1 MGKSI
6 IELFESNKV
15 SRQIPQEK
23 PKSGTPQ
30 EGQFLIDRNNR
41 VGNFFGNALGTSD
54 PLRETAFEQETTGLR
69 VRRFVNQSAL
79 YGTDLIR
86 IVTQKTDVVDAF
98 KQARTNEGNVNL
110 IQLFEPDNLTNKI
123 NNFLG
128 IPKTIYPSQLRANPK
143 FTSEAEPR
151 KLETLLEIKKDAA
164 GSLIGR
170 YLKDTGTGT
179 PQQASKRVIGGGIGI
194 AKGVIRDAL
203 IGKERVVPITT
214 GSLDNFVTKYYRGN
228 TYQKSMEDLTRPDSK
243 QQIDITLVSP
253 ISGLERKGDG
263 ASGQFGRLRGANQT
277 IYGFTL
283 SDGSANQKFGEPTQK
298 DLIEKF
304 NSPIKPYLTGSN
316 ALFEGKLKNNAILD
330 FVKPAKLKEKE
341 IKRYSKDTERKSIY
355 NKDTLFNN
363 ELGKRRGL
371 YTDKDLLNQTGKL
384 TEAELGSVKI
394 NGTDISEV
402 DLIPLRFQKVNDGS
416 AVYVRSVVTGFNETF
431 SPSWDSSRML
441 GHPFNFYNF
450 TNIERKVT
458 FNFKTYAMSQPELV
472 LMWRRLE
479 FISHCTYPDS
489 YTASGVFQPTLL
501 YFTFGNIYVDKV
513 CFIDSLSYTINDDE
527 NLWELGGDKIKTKA
541 GNFRDF
547 NNRFNIGA
555 DNNSKLLSIG
565 GTKKAEKTFVPRQST
580 NELYDKGTNSSTIK
594 DVERTIEY
602 NSGETNMDYYKLP
615 KFINASIGLTFIES
629 RNTTQN
635 NLYGYGKPISKSA
648 NKNTI

>member
-23 PKSGTPQ
+23 PKSGNPQ

-69 VRRFVNQSAL
+69 VRTFVNQAAL

-86 IVTQKTDVVDAF
+86 ITTKSTDTVNAF
-98 KQARTNEGNVNL
+98 KAAKTNEGNVNL
-110 IQLFEPDNLTNKI
+110 IQLFEPNNLSNKI

-128 IPKTIYPSQLRANPK
+128 IPKTIYPSALRANPK
-143 FTSEAEPR
+143 FVEEAAPR
-151 KLETLLEIKKDAA
+151 KLDTLAEIRKDAA

-170 YLKDTGTGT
+170 YLRDTGTGT
-179 PQQASKRVIGGGIGI
+179 PQQASKRVIGGGLTL
-194 AKGVIRDAL
+194 AKGVVRDAL

-214 GSLDNFVTKYYRGN
+214 GSLDGFVTKYYHKN
-228 TYQKSMEDLTRPDSK
+228 TYQGSMEALIQPDSK
-243 QQIDITLVSP
+243 QQLDITLVSP
-253 ISGLERKGDG
+253 INGLERKDG
-263 ASGQFGRLRGANQT
+263 KFGQLRFANKSV
-277 IYGFTL
+277 YGFTL
-283 SDGSANQKFGEPTQK
+283 SDGTANQKFGEPTQK
-298 DLIEKF
+298 DLIEKY
-304 NSPIKPYLTGSN
+304 NSPIKPYATGSN
-316 ALFEGKLKNNAILD
+316 SLIEGKLKGNPILD
-330 FVKPAKLKEKE
+330 FLKPSSLKEKQ
-341 IKRYSKDTERKSIY
+341 ITRYSKDTSRTSIY
-355 NKDTLFNN
+355 NKDSVVNN

-371 YTDKDLLNQTGKL
+371 YSNKDLLNQTGRL
-384 TEAELGSVKI
+384 TESELSSVKI

-431 SPSWDSSRML
+431 SPGWDSSRML
-441 GHPFNFYNF
+441 GHPFNFYNY
-450 TNIERKVT
+450 TNIERKLT
-458 FNFKTYAMSQPELV
+458 FNFKSYAMSQPELV

-489 YTASGVFQPTLL
+489 YTGSGIFQPTLL
-501 YFTFGNIYVDKV
+501 YFTFGNLYIDKV
-513 CFIDSLSYTINDDE
+513 CFIDSLSYTIDEAE

-541 GNFRDF
+541 GSFVDF
-547 NNRFNIGA
+547 NNRFNVGA

-565 GTKKAEKTFVPRQST
+565 GITKSEKRNVPRQST

-594 DVERTIEY
+594 DVERKIDY
-602 NSGETNMDYYKLP
+602 NTGELNMDYYKLP
-615 KFINASIGLTFIES
+615 KIINASIGLTFIES

>member
-69 VRRFVNQSAL
+69 VRTFVNQTAL

-86 IVTQKTDVVDAF
+86 ITTKSTDVVNAF
-98 KQARTNEGNVNL
+98 KAARTNEGNVNL
-110 IQLFEPDNLTNKI
+110 IQLFEPDNFATKV

-128 IPKTIYPSQLRANPK
+128 IPRTIYPSSLRANPK
-143 FTSEAEPR
+143 FIDEAAPR
-151 KLETLLEIKKDAA
+151 KLETLSEIRKDAA

-179 PQQASKRVIGGGIGI
+179 PQQASKRVIGGGLTL
-194 AKGVIRDAL
+194 AKGVVRDAL

-214 GSLDNFVTKYYRGN
+214 GSLDGFVTKYYHKN
-228 TYQKSMEDLTRPDSK
+228 TYQGSMEALIQPDSK
-243 QQIDITLVSP
+243 QQLDITLVSP
-253 ISGLERKGDG
+253 VSGLERKDG
-263 ASGQFGRLRGANQT
+263 KFGQLRFANKSV
-277 IYGFTL
+277 YGFTL

-298 DLIEKF
+298 DLVDKY
-304 NSPIKPYLTGSN
+304 NSPIKPYATGSN
-316 ALFEGKLKNNAILD
+316 SLVEGKLKNNTLLE
-330 FVKPAKLKEKE
+330 FLKPATLKEKQ
-341 IKRYSKDTERKSIY
+341 ITRYSKDTARTSIH
-355 NKDTLFNN
+355 NKDTVLNN

-371 YTDKDLLNQTGKL
+371 YADKDLLNQTGRF
-384 TEAELGSVKI
+384 TESELQTVKI
-394 NGTDISEV
+394 NGMDISEV

-431 SPSWDSSRML
+431 SPGWDSSRML

-450 TNIERKVT
+450 TSVERKLT
-458 FNFKTYAMSQPELV
+458 FNFKSYAMSQPELV

-489 YTASGVFQPTLL
+489 YTGSGIFQPTLI
-501 YFTFGNIYVDKV
+501 YFTFGNLYIDKV
-513 CFIDSLSYTINDDE
+513 CFIDSLSYTIDDAE

-541 GNFRDF
+541 GSFVDF
-547 NNRFNIGA
+547 NNRFNVGA
-555 DNNSKLLSIG
+555 NNNSNLLSISG
-565 GTKKAEKTFVPRQST
+565 INQTQKSGKFEVEN
-580 NELYDKGTNSSTIK
+580 NEVYNKGTNSSNIK
-594 DVERTIEY
+594 AKENVINY
-602 NSGETNMDYYKLP
+602 NSGDLDMDNYKLP
-615 KFINASIGLTFIES
+615 KIVNASIGLTFIES
-629 RNTTQN
+629 RNTTQD
-635 NLYGYGKPISKSA
+635 NLYGYGKPITKSA

>member
-23 PKSGTPQ
+23 PKSGKPQ

-69 VRRFVNQSAL
+69 VRTFVNQAAL

-86 IVTQKTDVVDAF
+86 ITTKSTDTVNAF
-98 KQARTNEGNVNL
+98 KAAKTNEGNVNL
-110 IQLFEPDNLTNKI
+110 IQLFEPNNLSNKI

-128 IPKTIYPSQLRANPK
+128 IPKTIYPSALRANPK
-143 FTSEAEPR
+143 FVEEAAPR
-151 KLETLLEIKKDAA
+151 KLDTLAEIRKDAA

-170 YLKDTGTGT
+170 YLRDTGTGT
-179 PQQASKRVIGGGIGI
+179 PQQASKRVIGGGLTL
-194 AKGVIRDAL
+194 AKGVVRDAL

-214 GSLDNFVTKYYRGN
+214 GSLDGFVTKYYHKN
-228 TYQKSMEDLTRPDSK
+228 TYQGSMEALIQPDSK
-243 QQIDITLVSP
+243 QQLDITLVSP
-253 ISGLERKGDG
+253 INGLERKDG
-263 ASGQFGRLRGANQT
+263 KFGQLRFANKSV
-277 IYGFTL
+277 YGFTL
-283 SDGSANQKFGEPTQK
+283 SDGTANQKFGEPTQK
-298 DLIEKF
+298 DLIEKY
-304 NSPIKPYLTGSN
+304 NSPIKPYATGSN
-316 ALFEGKLKNNAILD
+316 SLIEGKLKDNPILD
-330 FVKPAKLKEKE
+330 FLKPSSLKEKQ
-341 IKRYSKDTERKSIY
+341 ITRYSKDTSRTSIY
-355 NKDTLFNN
+355 NKDSVVNN

-371 YTDKDLLNQTGKL
+371 YSNKDLLNQTGRL
-384 TEAELGSVKI
+384 TESELSSVKI

-431 SPSWDSSRML
+431 SPGWDSSRML
-441 GHPFNFYNF
+441 GHPFNFYNY
-450 TNIERKVT
+450 TNIERKLT
-458 FNFKTYAMSQPELV
+458 FNFKSYAMSQPELV

-489 YTASGVFQPTLL
+489 YTGSGIFQPTLL
-501 YFTFGNIYVDKV
+501 YFTFGNLYIDKV
-513 CFIDSLSYTINDDE
+513 CFIDSLSYTIDEAE

-541 GNFRDF
+541 GSFVDF
-547 NNRFNIGA
+547 NNRFNVGA

-565 GTKKAEKTFVPRQST
+565 GITKSEKRNVPRQST

-594 DVERTIEY
+594 DVERKIDY
-602 NSGETNMDYYKLP
+602 NTGELNMDYYKLP
-615 KFINASIGLTFIES
+615 KIINASIGLTFIES

>member
-69 VRRFVNQSAL
+69 VRTFVNQTAL

-86 IVTQKTDVVDAF
+86 ITTKSTDTVNAF
-98 KQARTNEGNVNL
+98 KAARTNEGNVNL
-110 IQLFEPDNLTNKI
+110 IQLFEPNNLSNKI

-128 IPKTIYPSQLRANPK
+128 IPKTIYPSALRANPK
-143 FTSEAEPR
+143 FVDEAAPR
-151 KLETLLEIKKDAA
+151 KLETLSEIRKDAA

-179 PQQASKRVIGGGIGI
+179 PQQASKRVIGGGISL
-194 AKGVIRDAL
+194 AKGAIRDAL

-214 GSLDNFVTKYYRGN
+214 GSLDNFVGKYYHKN
-228 TYQKSMEDLTRPDSK
+228 TYQNSMANFVLPDAK
-243 QQIDITLVSP
+243 QQTDIILVSP
-253 ISGLERKGDG
+253 ISGLDRKDG
-263 ASGQFGRLRGANQT
+263 KFGILRGANKT
-277 IYGFTL
+277 VYGFTL
-283 SDGSANQKFGEPTQK
+283 SDGTANQKFGEPTQK
-298 DLIEKF
+298 DLIEKY
-304 NSPIKPYLTGSN
+304 NSPIKPYTTGSA
-316 ALFEGKLKNNAILD
+316 ALVEGKLKNNRLLD
-330 FVKPAKLKEKE
+330 FLKPATLKQKQ
-341 IKRYSKDTERKSIY
+341 ITRYSKDADRTSIH
-355 NKDTLFNN
+355 NKDTVLNN
-363 ELGKRRGL
+363 QLGKRRGL
-371 YTDKDLLNQTGKL
+371 YTDRDILNQTGRF
-384 TEAELGSVKI
+384 TESELQTTKI

-416 AVYVRSVVTGFNETF
+416 AVYVRSLVTGFNETF
-431 SPSWDSSRML
+431 SPSWDASRML

-450 TNIERKVT
+450 TNVERKLT
-458 FNFKTYAMSQPELV
+458 FNFKSYAMSQPELV

-489 YTASGVFQPTLL
+489 YTANGIFQPTLI
-501 YFTFGNIYVDKV
+501 YFTFGNLYIDKV
-513 CFIDSLSYTINDDE
+513 CFIDSLSYTIDDAE

-541 GNFRDF
+541 GRFVDF
-547 NNRFNIGA
+547 NNKFNVGA
-555 DNNSKLLSIG
+555 NNNSNLLSIG
-565 GTKKAEKTFVPRQST
+565 ATFKTQKTGKFEVEN
-580 NELYDKGTNSSTIK
+580 NEVYNKGTGRSNIKGRDNTI
-594 DVERTIEY
+594 TY
-602 NSGETNMDYYKLP
+602 NSGELNMDHYKLP
-615 KFINASIGLTFIES
+615 KIVNASIGLTFIES
-629 RNTTQN
+629 RNTTQD
-635 NLYGYGKPISKSA
+635 NLYGYGKPITKSA

>member
-69 VRRFVNQSAL
+69 VRTFVNQATL
-79 YGTDLIR
+79 YGTDLVR
-86 IVTQKTDVVDAF
+86 IVTKSTDTVNAF
-98 KQARTNEGNVNL
+98 KAAKTNEGNVNL
-110 IQLFEPDNLTNKI
+110 IQLFEPNNLSNKI

-128 IPKTIYPSQLRANPK
+128 IPKTIYPSALRANPK
-143 FTSEAEPR
+143 FVDEAAPR
-151 KLETLLEIKKDAA
+151 KLETLAEIRKDAA
-164 GSLIGR
+164 GSVIGR

-179 PQQASKRVIGGGIGI
+179 PQQASKRVIGGGISL
-194 AKGVIRDAL
+194 AKGVVRDAL

-214 GSLDNFVTKYYRGN
+214 GSLDGFVGKYYNKN
-228 TYQKSMEDLTRPDSK
+228 TYEDSMLNLVQPDSK
-243 QQIDITLVSP
+243 QQLDITLVSP
-253 ISGLERKGDG
+253 ISGLERKDG
-263 ASGQFGRLRGANQT
+263 KFGQLKGANKT

-283 SDGSANQKFGEPTQK
+283 SDGTANQKFGEPTQK
-298 DLIEKF
+298 DLIEKY
-304 NSPIKPYLTGSN
+304 NSPIKPYATGSN
-316 ALFEGKLKNNAILD
+316 SLIEGKLKGNPILD
-330 FVKPAKLKEKE
+330 FVKPSSLKEKQ
-341 IKRYSKDTERKSIY
+341 ITRYSKDTNRKSIY
-355 NKDTLFNN
+355 NKDSVVNN

-371 YTDKDLLNQTGKL
+371 YSNKDLLNQTGRL
-384 TEAELGSVKI
+384 TESELSSVKI

-431 SPSWDSSRML
+431 SPGWDSSRML
-441 GHPFNFYNF
+441 GHPFNFYNY
-450 TNIERKVT
+450 TSVERKLT
-458 FNFKTYAMSQPELV
+458 FNFKSYAMSQPELV

-489 YTASGVFQPTLL
+489 YTGSGIFQPTLL
-501 YFTFGNIYVDKV
+501 YFTFGNLYIDKV
-513 CFIDSLSYTINDDE
+513 CFIDSLSYTIDDSE

-541 GNFRDF
+541 GSFVDF
-547 NNRFNIGA
+547 NNRFNVGA

-565 GTKKAEKTFVPRQST
+565 GVTKSEKRNVPRQST
-580 NELYDKGTNSSTIK
+580 NELYDKGTKSSTIK
-594 DVERTIEY
+594 DVERKIDY
-602 NSGETNMDYYKLP
+602 NTGELNMDYYKLP
-615 KFINASIGLTFIES
+615 KIINASIGLTFIES
-629 RNTTQN
+629 RNTTEN

>member
-54 PLRETAFEQETTGLR
+54 PLTETAFEQETTGLR
-69 VRRFVNQSAL
+69 VRTFVNQTAL

-86 IVTQKTDVVDAF
+86 ITTKSTNTVNAF
-98 KQARTNEGNVNL
+98 KAARTNEGNVNL
-110 IQLFEPDNLTNKI
+110 IQLFEPDNFATKV

-128 IPKTIYPSQLRANPK
+128 IPRTIYPSSLRANPK
-143 FTSEAEPR
+143 FIDEAAPR
-151 KLETLLEIKKDAA
+151 KLETLSEIRKDAA
-164 GSLIGR
+164 GTLIGR

-179 PQQASKRVIGGGIGI
+179 PQQASKRVIGGGLTL
-194 AKGVIRDAL
+194 AKGVVRDAL

-214 GSLDNFVTKYYRGN
+214 GSLDGFVTKYYSKN
-228 TYQKSMEDLTRPDSK
+228 TYQNSMEALIQPDSK
-243 QQIDITLVSP
+243 QQLDITLVSP
-253 ISGLERKGDG
+253 ISGLQRKDG
-263 ASGQFGRLRGANQT
+263 KFGQLRGANKT
-277 IYGFTL
+277 VYGFTL

-298 DLIEKF
+298 DLVDKY
-304 NSPIKPYLTGSN
+304 NSPIKPYATGSN
-316 ALFEGKLKNNAILD
+316 SLVEGKLKNNPLLN
-330 FVKPAKLKEKE
+330 FLKPNTLKQKQ
-341 IKRYSKDTERKSIY
+341 ITRYSKDANRTSIH
-355 NKDTLFNN
+355 NKDAVLNN

-371 YTDKDLLNQTGKL
+371 YSDRDVLNQTGRF
-384 TEAELGSVKI
+384 TEAELQTAKI
-394 NGTDISEV
+394 NGKDISEV

-431 SPSWDSSRML
+431 SPGWDSSRML

-450 TNIERKVT
+450 TNIERKLT
-458 FNFKTYAMSQPELV
+458 FNFKSYAMSQPELV

-489 YTASGVFQPTLL
+489 YTGNGIFQPTLI
-501 YFTFGNIYVDKV
+501 YFTFGNLYIDKV
-513 CFIDSLSYTINDDE
+513 CFIDSLSYTIDDSE

-541 GNFRDF
+541 GKFVDF
-547 NNRFNIGA
+547 NNKFNVGA
-555 DNNSKLLSIG
+555 NNNSNLLSIG
-565 GTKKAEKTFVPRQST
+565 GGRKTQTTGKFEVDN
-580 NELYDKGTNSSTIK
+580 NEVYDKRTKSSNIK
-594 DVERTIEY
+594 SRSNVINF
-602 NSGETNMDYYKLP
+602 NSGDLNMDNYKLP
-615 KFINASIGLTFIES
+615 KIVNASIGLTFIES
-629 RNTTQN
+629 RNTTQD
-635 NLYGYGKPISKSA
+635 NLYGYGKPITKSA

>member
-23 PKSGTPQ
+23 PKSGKPQ

-69 VRRFVNQSAL
+69 VRTFVNQAAL

-86 IVTQKTDVVDAF
+86 ITTKSTDTVNAF
-98 KQARTNEGNVNL
+98 KAAKTNEGNVNL
-110 IQLFEPDNLTNKI
+110 IQLFEPNNLSNKI

-128 IPKTIYPSQLRANPK
+128 IPKTIYPSALRANPK
-143 FTSEAEPR
+143 FVEEAAPR
-151 KLETLLEIKKDAA
+151 KLDTLAEIRKDAA

-170 YLKDTGTGT
+170 YLRDTGTGT
-179 PQQASKRVIGGGIGI
+179 PQQASKRVIGGGLTL
-194 AKGVIRDAL
+194 AKGVVRDAL

-214 GSLDNFVTKYYRGN
+214 GSLDGFVTKYYHKN
-228 TYQKSMEDLTRPDSK
+228 TYQGSMEALIQPDSK
-243 QQIDITLVSP
+243 QQLDITLVSP
-253 ISGLERKGDG
+253 INGLERKDG
-263 ASGQFGRLRGANQT
+263 KFGQLRFANKSV
-277 IYGFTL
+277 YGFTL
-283 SDGSANQKFGEPTQK
+283 SDGTANQKFGEPTQK
-298 DLIEKF
+298 DLIEKY
-304 NSPIKPYLTGSN
+304 NSPIKPYATGSN
-316 ALFEGKLKNNAILD
+316 SLIEGKLKGNPILD
-330 FVKPAKLKEKE
+330 FLKPSSLKEKQ
-341 IKRYSKDTERKSIY
+341 ITRYSKDTSRTSIY
-355 NKDTLFNN
+355 NKDSVVNN

-371 YTDKDLLNQTGKL
+371 YSNKDLLNQTGRL
-384 TEAELGSVKI
+384 TESELSSVKI

-431 SPSWDSSRML
+431 SPGWDSSRML
-441 GHPFNFYNF
+441 GHPFNFYNY
-450 TNIERKVT
+450 TNIERKLT
-458 FNFKTYAMSQPELV
+458 FNFKSYAMSQPELV

-489 YTASGVFQPTLL
+489 YTGSGIFQPTLL
-501 YFTFGNIYVDKV
+501 YFTFGNLYIDKV
-513 CFIDSLSYTINDDE
+513 CFIDSLSYTIDEAE

-541 GNFRDF
+541 GSFVDF
-547 NNRFNIGA
+547 NNRFNVGA

-565 GTKKAEKTFVPRQST
+565 GITKSEKRNVPRQST

-594 DVERTIEY
+594 DVERKIDY
-602 NSGETNMDYYKLP
+602 NTGELNMDYYKLP
-615 KFINASIGLTFIES
+615 KIINASIGLTFIES

>member
-69 VRRFVNQSAL
+69 VRTFVNQATL

-86 IVTQKTDVVDAF
+86 ITTKSTNTVNAF
-98 KQARTNEGNVNL
+98 KAARTNEGNINL
-110 IQLFEPDNLTNKI
+110 IQLFEPDNLSNKI

-128 IPKTIYPSQLRANPK
+128 IPKTIYPSALRANPK
-143 FTSEAEPR
+143 FVDEAAPR
-151 KLETLLEIKKDAA
+151 KLETLAEIRKDAA
-164 GSLIGR
+164 GSVIGR

-179 PQQASKRVIGGGIGI
+179 PQQASKRVIGGGISL
-194 AKGVIRDAL
+194 AKGVVRDAL

-214 GSLDNFVTKYYRGN
+214 GSLDGFVGKYYNKN
-228 TYQKSMEDLTRPDSK
+228 TYQNSMEALIQPDSK
-243 QQIDITLVSP
+243 QQLDISLVSP
-253 ISGLERKGDG
+253 INGLERKDG
-263 ASGQFGRLRGANQT
+263 KFGQLKGANKT
-277 IYGFTL
+277 VYGFTL

-298 DLIEKF
+298 DLIEKY
-304 NSPIKPYLTGSN
+304 NSPIKPYATGSN
-316 ALFEGKLKNNAILD
+316 SLIEGKLKNNTLLE
-330 FVKPAKLKEKE
+330 FLKPAKLKEKQ
-341 IKRYSKDTERKSIY
+341 ITRYSKDATRTSIH
-355 NKDTLFNN
+355 NKDTVLNN

-371 YTDKDLLNQTGKL
+371 YTDKDLLNQTGRL
-384 TEAELGSVKI
+384 TESELSNVKI

-416 AVYVRSVVTGFNETF
+416 AVYIRSVVSGFSEQF
-431 SPSWDSSRML
+431 SPNWESSRML
-441 GHPFNFYNF
+441 GHPFNFYNY
-450 TNIERKVT
+450 TSVERKLT
-458 FNFKTYAMSQPELV
+458 FNFKSYAMSQPELV

-489 YTASGVFQPTLL
+489 YTGSGIFQPTLL
-501 YFTFGNIYVDKV
+501 YFTFGNLYIDKV
-513 CFIDSLSYTINDDE
+513 CFIDSLSYTIDEAE

-541 GNFRDF
+541 GNFVDF
-547 NNRFNIGA
+547 NSRFNVGA
-555 DNNSKLLSIG
+555 DNNSNLLSIAG
-565 GTKKAEKTFVPRQST
+565 INKSEKTTVPRQST

-594 DVERTIEY
+594 DVERKIDY
-602 NSGETNMDYYKLP
+602 NSGDLNMDYYKLP
-615 KFINASIGLTFIES
+615 KIINASIGLTFIES

>member
-69 VRRFVNQSAL
+69 VRTFVNQTAL

-86 IVTQKTDVVDAF
+86 ITNQSTDTVNAF
-98 KQARTNEGNVNL
+98 KAARTNEGNVNL
-110 IQLFEPDNLTNKI
+110 IQLFEPDNFATKV

-128 IPKTIYPSQLRANPK
+128 IPRTIYPSSLRANPK
-143 FTSEAEPR
+143 FADEAAPR
-151 KLETLLEIKKDAA
+151 KLETLSEIRKDAA

-179 PQQASKRVIGGGIGI
+179 PQQASKRVIGGGLTL
-194 AKGVIRDAL
+194 AKGVVRDAL
-203 IGKERVVPITT
+203 IGKEKVVPITT
-214 GSLDNFVTKYYRGN
+214 GSLDGFVTKYYHKN
-228 TYQKSMEDLTRPDSK
+228 TYQGSMESLIQPDSK
-243 QQIDITLVSP
+243 QQLDITLVSP
-253 ISGLERKGDG
+253 INGLQRKDG
-263 ASGQFGRLRGANQT
+263 KFGQLRFANKSV
-277 IYGFTL
+277 YGFTL

-298 DLIEKF
+298 DLVDKY
-304 NSPIKPYLTGSN
+304 NSPIKPYATGSA
-316 ALFEGKLKNNAILD
+316 ALVEGKLKNNKLLD
-330 FVKPAKLKEKE
+330 FLKPATLKQKQ
-341 IKRYSKDTERKSIY
+341 ITRYSKDTARTSIH
-355 NKDTLFNN
+355 NKDTVFNN
-363 ELGKRRGL
+363 QLGKRRGL
-371 YTDKDLLNQTGKL
+371 YTDRDILNQTGRL
-384 TEAELGSVKI
+384 TESELQTTKI

-450 TNIERKVT
+450 TSVERILT
-458 FNFKTYAMSQPELV
+458 FNFKSYAMSQPELV

-489 YTASGVFQPTLL
+489 YTGSGIFQPTLI
-501 YFTFGNIYVDKV
+501 YFTFGNLYVDKV
-513 CFIDSLSYTINDDE
+513 CFIDSLSYSIDESE

-541 GNFRDF
+541 GRFVDF
-547 NNRFNIGA
+547 NSKFNVGA
-555 DNNSKLLSIG
+555 DNNSKLLSISG
-565 GTKKAEKTFVPRQST
+565 INKTQKTGKFEVEN
-580 NELYDKGTNSSTIK
+580 NEVYNKGTNSSNIKSKENTI
-594 DVERTIEY
+594 TY
-602 NSGETNMDYYKLP
+602 NSGDLNMDHYKLP
-615 KFINASIGLTFIES
+615 KIVNASIGLTFIES

>member
-69 VRRFVNQSAL
+69 VRTFVNQATL

-86 IVTQKTDVVDAF
+86 ITTKSTNTVNAF
-98 KQARTNEGNVNL
+98 KAAKTNEGNVNL
-110 IQLFEPDNLTNKI
+110 IQLFEPNNLSNKI

-128 IPKTIYPSQLRANPK
+128 IPKTIYPSALRANPK
-143 FTSEAEPR
+143 FVDEAAPR
-151 KLETLLEIKKDAA
+151 KLETLAEIRKDAA
-164 GSLIGR
+164 GSVIGR

-179 PQQASKRVIGGGIGI
+179 PQQASKRVIGGGISL
-194 AKGVIRDAL
+194 AKGVVRDAL

-214 GSLDNFVTKYYRGN
+214 GSLDGFVGKYYNKN
-228 TYQKSMEDLTRPDSK
+228 TYQNSMEALIQPDSK
-243 QQIDITLVSP
+243 QQLDISLVSP
-253 ISGLERKGDG
+253 ITGLERKDG
-263 ASGQFGRLRGANQT
+263 RFGQLKGANKT
-277 IYGFTL
+277 VYGFTL
-283 SDGSANQKFGEPTQK
+283 SDGTANQKFGEPTQK
-298 DLIEKF
+298 DLIEKY
-304 NSPIKPYLTGSN
+304 NSPIKPYATGSN
-316 ALFEGKLKNNAILD
+316 SLIEGKLKGNPILD
-330 FVKPAKLKEKE
+330 FLKPSSLKEKQ
-341 IKRYSKDTERKSIY
+341 ITRYSKDTSRTSIY
-355 NKDTLFNN
+355 NKDSVVNN

-371 YTDKDLLNQTGKL
+371 YSNKDLLNQTGRL
-384 TEAELGSVKI
+384 TESELSSVKI

-431 SPSWDSSRML
+431 SPGWDSSRML
-441 GHPFNFYNF
+441 GHPFNFYNY
-450 TNIERKVT
+450 TNIERKLT
-458 FNFKTYAMSQPELV
+458 FNFKSYAMSQPELV

-489 YTASGVFQPTLL
+489 YTGSGIFQPTLL
-501 YFTFGNIYVDKV
+501 YFTFGNLYIDKV
-513 CFIDSLSYTINDDE
+513 CFIDSLSYTIDDSE

-541 GNFRDF
+541 GSFVDF
-547 NNRFNIGA
+547 NNRFNVGA

-565 GTKKAEKTFVPRQST
+565 GITKSEKRNVPRQST

-594 DVERTIEY
+594 DVERKIDY
-602 NSGETNMDYYKLP
+602 NTGELNMDYYKLP
-615 KFINASIGLTFIES
+615 KIINASIGLTFIES

>member
-6 IELFESNKV
+6 IELFESNRV

-69 VRRFVNQSAL
+69 VRRFVNQTAL

-86 IVTQKTDVVDAF
+86 ITTKSTDVVNAF
-98 KQARTNEGNVNL
+98 KAARTNEGNVNL
-110 IQLFEPDNLTNKI
+110 IQLFEPNNLSTKI

-128 IPKTIYPSQLRANPK
+128 IPKTIYPSALRANPK
-143 FTSEAEPR
+143 FVEEAAPR
-151 KLETLLEIKKDAA
+151 KLDTLAEIRKDAA

-170 YLKDTGTGT
+170 YLRDTGTGT
-179 PQQASKRVIGGGIGI
+179 PQQASKRVIGGGLTL
-194 AKGVIRDAL
+194 AKGVVRDAL

-214 GSLDNFVTKYYRGN
+214 GSLDGFVTKYYHKN
-228 TYQKSMEDLTRPDSK
+228 TYQGSMEALIQPDSK
-243 QQIDITLVSP
+243 QQLDITLVSP
-253 ISGLERKGDG
+253 ISGLERKDG
-263 ASGQFGRLRGANQT
+263 KFGQLRFANKSV
-277 IYGFTL
+277 YGLTL
-283 SDGSANQKFGEPTQK
+283 SDGSANQKFGEPTIK
-298 DLIEKF
+298 DLTEKY
-304 NSPIKPYLTGSN
+304 NSPIKPYTSGSA
-316 ALFEGKLKNNAILD
+316 ALVEGKLKNNKLLD
-330 FVKPAKLKEKE
+330 FLKPTALKQKQ
-341 IKRYSKDTERKSIY
+341 ITRYSKDTSKKSIH
-355 NKDTLFNN
+355 NKDTVSNN

-371 YTDKDLLNQTGKL
+371 YTDRDILNQTGRF
-384 TEAELGSVKI
+384 TESELQTTKI

-416 AVYVRSVVTGFNETF
+416 AVYVRSLVTGFNETF
-431 SPSWDSSRML
+431 SPSWDASRML

-450 TNIERKVT
+450 TNVERKLT
-458 FNFKTYAMSQPELV
+458 FNFKSYAMSQPELV

-489 YTASGVFQPTLL
+489 YTGSGIFQPTLI
-501 YFTFGNIYVDKV
+501 YFTFGNLYIDKV
-513 CFIDSLSYTINDDE
+513 CFIDSLSYTIDDAE

-541 GNFRDF
+541 GRFVDF
-547 NNRFNIGA
+547 NNKFSVGA
-555 DNNSKLLSIG
+555 NNSSNVLSIA
-565 GTKKAEKTFVPRQST
+565 GTRKSVDRNLPDVPTT

-594 DVERTIEY
+594 RDDRKIEY
-602 NSGETNMDYYKLP
+602 NSGDLNMDHYKLP
-615 KFINASIGLTFIES
+615 KIVNASIGLTFIES
-629 RNTTQN
+629 RNTTQT

>member
-6 IELFESNKV
+6 IELFESSRV

-30 EGQFLIDRNNR
+30 EGQFLIDRNNA
-41 VGNFFGNALGTSD
+41 VGNFFGRALGTSD

-69 VRRFVNQSAL
+69 VRRFVNQTAL

-86 IVTQKTDVVDAF
+86 ITTQKTDVVDAF

-110 IQLFEPDNLTNKI
+110 IQLFEPNNLSNKI
-123 NNFLG
+123 NKFLG
-128 IPKTIYPSQLRANPK
+128 IPKTIYPSALRANPK

-151 KLETLLEIKKDAA
+151 KLETLLEIKNDAA

-179 PQQASKRVIGGGIGI
+179 PQQAAKRVIGGGIGI
-194 AKGVIRDAL
+194 AKGVVRDAL

-214 GSLDNFVTKYYRGN
+214 GSLDGFVTKYYRGN
-228 TYQKSMEDLTRPDSK
+228 TYQQSMEALIQPDSK
-243 QQIDITLVSP
+243 QQVDITLVSP
-253 ISGLERKGDG
+253 IGGLERKD
-263 ASGQFGRLRGANQT
+263 GQFGRLRGANQT
-277 IYGFTL
+277 VYGFTL
-283 SDGSANQKFGEPTQK
+283 SDGSANVKFGEPTQK

-304 NSPIKPYLTGSN
+304 NSPVKPYLTGSN
-316 ALFEGKLKNNAILD
+316 ALFEGKLKNNPILD
-330 FVKPAKLKEKE
+330 FVKPGKLKEKE
-341 IKRYSKDTERKSIY
+341 IRRYSKDTERKSLY
-355 NKDTLFNN
+355 NKDTVLNN

-371 YTDKDLLNQTGKL
+371 YSDKDLLNQTGKL
-384 TEAELGSVKI
+384 TEAELGNVKI

-431 SPSWDSSRML
+431 SPSWDNSRML

-489 YTASGVFQPTLL
+489 YTSSGIFQPTLL
-501 YFTFGNIYVDKV
+501 YFTFGNIYIDKV

-541 GNFRDF
+541 GNFVDF
-547 NNRFNIGA
+547 NNKFNVGA
-555 DNNSKLLSIG
+555 DNSSKLLSIG
-565 GTKKAEKTFVPRQST
+565 SVRKSVGRNLPDVPTT

-594 DVERTIEY
+594 GDERKIEY
-602 NSGETNMDYYKLP
+602 NSGELNMDYYKLP

-635 NLYGYGKPISKSA
+635 NLYGYGKPITKSA

>member
-41 VGNFFGNALGTSD
+41 VGNFLGNALGTSD

-69 VRRFVNQSAL
+69 VRTFVNQATL

-86 IVTQKTDVVDAF
+86 ITTKSTDVVNAF
-98 KQARTNEGNVNL
+98 KAAKTNEGNVNL
-110 IQLFEPDNLTNKI
+110 IQLFEPNNISNKI

-128 IPKTIYPSQLRANPK
+128 IPKTIYPSSLRANPK
-143 FTSEAEPR
+143 FADEAAPR
-151 KLETLLEIKKDAA
+151 KLETLSEIRKDAA

-179 PQQASKRVIGGGIGI
+179 PQQASKRVIGGGLTL
-194 AKGVIRDAL
+194 AKGVVRDAL

-214 GSLDNFVTKYYRGN
+214 GSLDGFVGKYYNKN
-228 TYQKSMEDLTRPDSK
+228 TYEDSMLSLVQPDSK
-243 QQIDITLVSP
+243 QQLDITLVSP
-253 ISGLERKGDG
+253 ISGLERKDG
-263 ASGQFGRLRGANQT
+263 KFGQLKGANKT
-277 IYGFTL
+277 VYGFTL
-283 SDGSANQKFGEPTQK
+283 SDGTANQKFGEPTQK
-298 DLIEKF
+298 DLIEKY
-304 NSPIKPYLTGSN
+304 NSPIKPYTTGSN
-316 ALFEGKLKNNAILD
+316 SLIEGKLKGNPILE
-330 FVKPAKLKEKE
+330 FIKPSSLKEKQ
-341 IKRYSKDTERKSIY
+341 ITRYSKDTSRTSIY
-355 NKDTLFNN
+355 NKDSVVNN

-371 YTDKDLLNQTGKL
+371 YSDKDLLNQTGRF
-384 TEAELGSVKI
+384 TESELSSVKI

-416 AVYVRSVVTGFNETF
+416 AVYIRSVVSGFNEQF
-431 SPSWDSSRML
+431 SPNWESSRML
-441 GHPFNFYNF
+441 GHPFNFYNY
-450 TNIERKVT
+450 TSIERKLT

-489 YTASGVFQPTLL
+489 YTGSGIFQPTLL
-501 YFTFGNIYVDKV
+501 YFTFGNLYVDKV

-541 GNFRDF
+541 GNFVDF
-547 NNRFNIGA
+547 NSRFNVGA
-555 DNNSKLLSIG
+555 NNNSNLLSISG
-565 GTKKAEKTFVPRQST
+565 INKSETTLRNKVEN
-580 NELYDKGTNSSTIK
+580 NEVYDKRTNSSNIK
-594 DVERTIEY
+594 SEEKIVNY
-602 NSGETNMDYYKLP
+602 NTGELNMDYYKLP
-615 KFINASIGLTFIES
+615 KIINASIGLTFIES